1 MKNFDLKRLLPHG
14 IAVILFLVVSL
25 IYCKPALE
33 GKVLQQSD
41 ISSWKCSIQNSI
53 DYSKTHDGKYPL
65 WSNGL
70 FSGMPAFQIGGVGGN
85 YVATY
90 IHPILTLGL
99 PKPMQFFFLASLC
112 FYILCCCLRINPWVG
127 IVGGLAYA
135 YATYNPIIV
144 GVGHDTKMLSIAYM
158 PALLGAVMLIFQ
170 KKYLVGAILSI
181 LFSSVLISM
190 NHLQITY
197 YLFIAIG
204 IMVLFSSIQFI
215 REKDFKHLAIAAA
228 LSIFSIGTGIAT
240 NAELLMSTYEY
251 QKETIRGGNSVLT
264 DSTQKNKVQTT
275 GLDKDYVFSY
285 SLFMTEPLVMLVPHM
300 FGGSSGN
307 EEVAQEKSKA
317 VEAISSMPKEL
328 QQQLQ
333 LSYYWGGLV
342 APGSVGTSGP
352 PYAGAIICFLA
363 ILSMFVIDSKY
374 KWWMLTAIIITV
386 MMSWGLYFE
395 GFNTF
400 LFNHL
405 PFYNKFR
412 APSMIIVIPEL
423 MLVLMSVLCIQKI
436 IDADDKKLLL
446 QKLYKGG
453 IATAAVLVFLLICY
467 FSFDF
472 LSSSDKS
479 TLKQVREMNQPQLM
493 ETIKSFFDALKD
505 DRKGLMMGD
514 IFRSFAFIAFAFGM
528 IFIYIKNI
536 IKPWMLIAALGLLT
550 LIDLMVINNTYLNA
564 NNYQEKE
571 QNETVLTASAKDNEI
586 LADKSDYR
594 VLNIASNPFSDPHP
608 SFLYKSVGGYH
619 PAKLRLYQDLIER
632 QLSKQQLNEGVLNM
646 LNTKYIIKKDGAGV
660 TQQYQKN
667 LAALGPCWFVK
678 HVVFV
683 KNADEEIK
691 ALDNFSPRDTAFV
704 QEQFKN
710 NISFTPEYDTASFI
724 KLIKN
729 DNDIITYQSNSSK
742 NQFAVCSEIYYTA
755 GWKAFVDDKEVPIIK
770 TNYVLRGLALP
781 AGKHDI
787 VFKFEPKGYMQ
798 GKKLSIVANVIAL
811 LTLLAGLIFYFKFK
825 KNNTA

>member
-158 PALLGAVMLIFQ
+158 PALLGAVMLILQ
-170 KKYLVGAILSI
+170 KKYLVGSILSI
-181 LFSSVLISM
+181 LFSSLLISM

-204 IMVLFSSIQFI
+204 ILVLFSFIQFI

-228 LSIFSIGTGIAT
+228 LSIFSIGIGIAT
-240 NAELLMSTYEY
+240 NAEILMSTYEY

-264 DSTQKNKVQTT
+264 DTTQKNKVQTT

-363 ILSMFVIDSKY
+363 ILSMFVVDSKY
-374 KWWMLTAIIITV
+374 KWWMLTAIILTV
-386 MMSWGLYFE
+386 MMSWGLYFD

-436 IDADDKKLLL
+436 IDAQDKKLLL

-453 IATAAVLVFLLICY
+453 IATLGVLAFLLICY

-479 TLKQVREMNQPQLM
+479 TLKQVREMSQPQLL
-493 ETIKSFFDALKD
+493 ETIKSFFDALKE

-536 IKPWMLIAALGLLT
+536 IKPWILIAALGLFT
-550 LIDLMVINNTYLNA
+550 FIDLMVINNTYLNA

-571 QNETVLTASAKDNEI
+571 QNETVPTASPKDNEI

-594 VLNIASNPFSDPHP
+594 VLNIGSNPFSDPHP
-608 SFLYKSVGGYH
+608 SFLYKSIGGYH

-646 LNTKYIIKKDGAGV
+646 LNTKYIIKKDGAGA
-660 TQQYQKN
+660 TQQYQIN
-667 LAALGPCWFVK
+667 PRALGPCWFVK
-678 HVVFV
+678 HILFV
-683 KNADEEIK
+683 KNADEEMK
-691 ALDNFSPRDTAFV
+691 ALDNFTPRDTAFV

-710 NISFTPEYDTASFI
+710 NIPFTPEYDTASFI

-781 AGKHDI
+781 AGKHEI
-787 VFKFEPKGYMQ
+787 VFKFEPKGYLQ
-798 GKKLSIVANVIAL
+798 GKKLSRIANIIAL
-811 LTLLAGLIFYFKFK
+811 LILLTSVMLFFRLNR
-825 KNNTA
+825 KNGK